1 MVPSIVS
8 TMMPLNDNGKLILII
23 ATIALIVARPLV
35 SGEDPALSSNIT
47 DPSGNTITL
56 MWFLLA
62 SAWSLWSL
70 LAKVP
75 VVPIGIIDA
84 GLVGVA
90 GVYFVSTEFAAANV
104 YAARIISWEMLGMA
118 CCFFAIRQATVH
130 TQEQKIIFNAL
141 LATAFAVVIFGLYQ
155 YCWEMPALRE
165 QYGNN
170 IEKLRKD
177 FVEHSSGAIDPDNNF
192 LDQLRIRVMQTHIY
206 ITFSHPNTLASFL
219 ALMFP
224 SALALAVAA
233 WFNSK
238 RKILFPMALGIAGAF
253 IFAIWANFSRGA
265 MASISL
271 VLISAVALYLWHTF
285 PAKRVWLLASVAIV
299 SISAVMLWKT
309 NSLAGIFKK
318 ESSGGL
324 SARIDYW
331 KGTWKMIDQY
341 PLLGVGPG
349 NFGNSYARF
358 MNENAL
364 EKIKDPH
371 NFALELWSSAGIIAL
386 LLFAMVIV
394 ILFQR
399 LVMHHENESA
409 EQGYS
414 DPIPPWV
421 CYLGG
426 MLGLLIAFVLRVEYK
441 PPSDLIQES
450 IGALLRTAG
459 WFIAIGVL
467 ENLYINKFWMRRILL
482 AGLIAMLLNLCVS
495 GSIIF
500 ASVMVPFWAVAALA
514 WSTTFSGS
522 TIRGIKPAWV
532 FPVVAGVTGIFMVGV
547 FLPLA
552 NAFTLGTQAIQ
563 NGQLI
568 ATSPPDRKN
577 DSKLVKLRTLVLSP
591 LQQASVL
598 EPQNPRWNL
607 LLGNWY
613 PAAFFEAT
621 RIGDSQ
627 ALVFGN
633 AALQELD
640 RAAKSNRESIEPAL
654 VKAQI
659 RSLYAESNK
668 TQAVNQ
674 YLDAAQALRLAL
686 PFDPFEVKLHFQL
699 ANLLW
704 KAYLADAKR
713 PNRTELRTEA
723 ILHAKEA
730 FRLDTIFAN
739 SPRNLTDRQRA
750 IINTIILGKDP
761 PGP

>member
-1 MVPSIVS
+1 MTPR
-8 TMMPLNDNGKLILII
+8 NDNGKVILLV

-35 SGEDPALSSNIT
+35 SGEDPALASNIT
-47 DPSGNTITL
+47 DPSGTTITL

-62 SAWSLWSL
+62 GAWSLWSL

-75 VVPIGIIDA
+75 VVPLGIIDLGLA
-84 GLVGVA
+84 GIA
-90 GVYFVSTEFAAANV
+90 GVYFISTEFAAANV
-104 YAARIISWEMLGMA
+104 YAARLISWEMLGMA

-155 YCWEMPALRE
+155 YCWEMPNLRE

-177 FVEHSSGAIDPDNNF
+177 FIEQSSATIDPDNNF
-192 LDQLRIRVMQTHIY
+192 LDQLRNRVMQTHIY
-206 ITFSHPNTLASFL
+206 STFSHPNTLASFL
-219 ALMFP
+219 ALMLP
-224 SALALAVAA
+224 SALGLSVAA
-233 WFNSK
+233 WYNSK
-238 RKILFPMALGIAGAF
+238 RKILFPMALGIVGAF

-271 VLISAVALYLWHTF
+271 VLISALALFLWQTF
-285 PAKRVWLLASVAIV
+285 PAKRSWLLASIAIV
-299 SISAVMLWKT
+299 SISAVIIWKT

-331 KGTWKMIDQY
+331 KGTWKMIEQF

-349 NFGNSYARF
+349 NFGNSYPRF

-371 NFALELWSSAGIIAL
+371 NFALELWSSAGITAL
-386 LLFAMVIV
+386 LLFAMVIA

-399 LVMHHENESA
+399 LLMHHDNESTA
-409 EQGYS
+409 QEHGA
-414 DPIPPWV
+414 PIAPWV

-441 PPSDLIQES
+441 PPSDLINES
-450 IGALLRTAG
+450 IGALLRTAS
-459 WFIAIGVL
+459 WFIAVGVL
-467 ENLYINKFWMRRILL
+467 ENLHINKLWMRKILL
-482 AGLIAMLLNLCVS
+482 AGMIAMLLNLCVS

-500 ASVMVPFWAVAALA
+500 ASVMVPFWSVAALA
-514 WSTTFSGS
+514 WSTTFSDS
-522 TIRGIKPAWV
+522 TIKGLKPVWI
-532 FPVVAGVTGIFMVGV
+532 FPVIAGVTGFFMVGV

-552 NAFTLGTQAIQ
+552 NAYTLGTQAIQ
-563 NGQLI
+563 NGQII
-568 ATSPPDRKN
+568 ATTPPDRKN
-577 DSKLVKLRTLVLSP
+577 DSKLEKLRTKVLSP
-591 LQQASVL
+591 LQQAAAL

-607 LLGNWY
+607 LLGTWY
-613 PAAFFEAT
+613 PVAFFEAT
-621 RIGDSQ
+621 RNGDSQ
-627 ALVFGN
+627 ALVYGN

-640 RAAKSNRESIEPAL
+640 RAAKSNRESIEPAMI
-654 VKAQI
+654 KAQI
-659 RSLYAESNK
+659 RTLYAESNK
-668 TQAVNQ
+668 SQAVNQ
-674 YLDAAQALRLAL
+674 YLDAAQALRQAIPL
-686 PFDPFEVKLHFQL
+686 DPFEIRLRFQL
-699 ANLLW
+699 ANILW

-713 PNRTELRTEA
+713 PNRAEIREEA
-723 ILHAKEA
+723 ILQAKEA

-739 SPRNLTDRQRA
+739 SPRNLTDRQKT
-750 IINTIILGKDP
+750 IINTIIIGKDP
-761 PGP
+761 PGS

>member
-1 MVPSIVS
+1 M
-8 TMMPLNDNGKLILII
+8 
-23 ATIALIVARPLV
+23 IVARPLV
-35 SGEDPALSSNIT
+35 SGEDPALASNIT
-47 DPSGNTITL
+47 DPSGTTITL

-75 VVPIGIIDA
+75 VVPFSIIDV

-141 LATAFAVVIFGLYQ
+141 LATAFAVVIYGVYQ
-155 YCWEMPALRE
+155 YCWEMPYLRE

-177 FVEHSSGAIDPDNNF
+177 FIEQSSASIDPDNNF
-192 LDQLRIRVMQTHIY
+192 LDQLRMRVMQTHIFS
-206 ITFSHPNTLASFL
+206 TFSHPNTLASFL

-224 SALALAVAA
+224 SALAISVAA
-233 WFNSK
+233 WFSSK

-271 VLISAVALYLWHTF
+271 VLIFAFSFYLWQTF
-285 PAKRVWLLASVAIV
+285 PSKRRWLLATLAFV
-299 SISAVMLWKT
+299 SISVVIIWKT

-331 KGTWKMIDQY
+331 KGTWKMIEQF

-349 NFGNSYARF
+349 NFGNSYTRF
-358 MNENAL
+358 MNETAL

-371 NFALELWSSAGIIAL
+371 NFALELWSSAGITAL
-386 LLFAMVIV
+386 LLFVMVIA

-399 LVMHHENESA
+399 LFMHHENESTA
-409 EQGYS
+409 QEHGT
-414 DPIPPWV
+414 PIAPWV

-441 PPSDLIQES
+441 PPSDLINES

-459 WFIAIGVL
+459 WFIAVGVL
-467 ENLYINKFWMRRILL
+467 ENLHINKFWMRKILL

-500 ASVMVPFWAVAALA
+500 ASVMVPFWSVAALA
-514 WSTTFSGS
+514 WSTTFSDS
-522 TIRGIKPAWV
+522 TLRGLRPAWI
-532 FPVVAGVTGIFMVGV
+532 FPVIAGVTGFFMVGV

-552 NAFTLGTQAIQ
+552 NAYTLGTQAIQ

-568 ATSPPDRKN
+568 ATAPPSRKN
-577 DSKLVKLRTLVLSP
+577 ESTLEKLRIKVLSP
-591 LQQASVL
+591 LQQASAL

-607 LLGNWY
+607 LLGTWY
-613 PAAFFEAT
+613 PVAFFEAT
-621 RIGDSQ
+621 RNGNSQ
-627 ALVFGN
+627 ALAFGN

-640 RAAKSNRESIEPAL
+640 RAAISNRESTEPAMI
-654 VKAQI
+654 KAQI

-668 TQAVNQ
+668 SQAVNQ
-674 YLDAAQALRLAL
+674 YLDAAQALRQAIPL
-686 PFDPFEVKLHFQL
+686 DPFEIKLRFQL
-699 ANLLW
+699 ASTLW

-713 PNRTELRTEA
+713 PNRAEIREEA
-723 ILHAKEA
+723 IVQAKES
-730 FRLDTIFAN
+730 FRLDTIFSN

-761 PGP
+761 PGT

>member
-1 MVPSIVS
+1 MVPSIVP
-8 TMMPLNDNGKLILII
+8 TMMPHNDNGKLILII

-75 VVPIGIIDA
+75 IVPIGIIDV

-104 YAARIISWEMLGMA
+104 YAARIISWEMLGIA
-118 CCFFAIRQATVH
+118 FCFFAIRQATVNTH
-130 TQEQKIIFNAL
+130 EQKIIFNAL

-155 YCWEMPALRE
+155 YCWEMPKLRE
-165 QYGNN
+165 QYGDN

-177 FVEHSSGAIDPDNNF
+177 FMEQSSGNFDPDNNF

-206 ITFSHPNTLASFL
+206 STFSHPNTLASFL
-219 ALMFP
+219 ALMLP

-271 VLISAVALYLWHTF
+271 VLVSATALYLWNTF
-285 PAKRVWLLASVAIV
+285 PAKRVWLLASIAIV
-299 SISAVMLWKT
+299 SISAVTIWKT

-331 KGTWKMIDQY
+331 KGTWKMIEQY

-409 EQGYS
+409 EQEYS
-414 DPIPPWV
+414 NPIPPWV

-441 PPSDLIQES
+441 APSDLIQES
-450 IGALLRTAG
+450 IGALLRTAA

-467 ENLYINKFWMRRILL
+467 ENLYINKFWMKRILL
-482 AGLIAMLLNLCVS
+482 AGLVAMLLNLCVS

-514 WSTTFSGS
+514 WSTTFSDS
-522 TIRGIKPAWV
+522 TIRGLRPAWV
-532 FPVVAGVTGIFMVGV
+532 FPVVAGVTGFFMVAV

-563 NGQLI
+563 NGQII

-577 DSKLVKLRTLVLSP
+577 DSKLIKLRTMVLSP
-591 LQQASVL
+591 LQQASAL

-607 LLGNWY
+607 LLGTWY
-613 PAAFFEAT
+613 PVVFFEAT
-621 RIGDSQ
+621 RNGDSQ
-627 ALVFGN
+627 AKVFGN
-633 AALQELD
+633 AALNELD
-640 RAAKSNRESIEPAL
+640 RAAKLNRESIEPAL

-659 RSLYAESNK
+659 RTLYAERNK
-668 TQAVNQ
+668 NEAVNQ
-674 YLDAAQALRLAL
+674 YLDAAQALRQAI
-686 PFDPFEVKLHFQL
+686 PFDPFEIKLRFQV

-704 KAYLADAKR
+704 KAYLADAKK
-713 PNRTELRTEA
+713 PNRVELREEA
-723 ILHAKEA
+723 ILQSKEA
-730 FRLDTIFAN
+730 FRLDAIFSN
-739 SPRNLTDRQRA
+739 SPRNLTDRQRTTLNA
-750 IINTIILGKDP
+750 IILGKDAP
-761 PGP
+761 NP

>member
-1 MVPSIVS
+1 MVPSIVP
-8 TMMPLNDNGKLILII
+8 TMMPRTDNGKLILII

-62 SAWSLWSL
+62 SAWSLWAL

-75 VVPIGIIDA
+75 IVPFGIIDV

-90 GVYFVSTEFAAANV
+90 GVYFVSTEFASANV
-104 YAARIISWEMLGMA
+104 YAARLLSWEMLGMA
-118 CCFFAIRQATVH
+118 SSFFAIRQATVH
-130 TQEQKIIFNAL
+130 TQEQKVIFNAL
-141 LATAFAVVIFGLYQ
+141 LATAFAVIIFGLYQ

-177 FVEHSSGAIDPDNNF
+177 FVEQSSGNIDPDNNF

-206 ITFSHPNTLASFL
+206 STFSHPNTLASFL
-219 ALMFP
+219 ALMLP
-224 SALALAVAA
+224 SALALVVAA

-271 VLISAVALYLWHTF
+271 VLISAVALYLWHIF
-285 PAKRVWLLASVAIV
+285 PAKRVWLLASVAII

-331 KGTWKMIDQY
+331 KGTWKMIEQF

-349 NFGNSYARF
+349 NFGNSYPRF

-399 LVMHHENESA
+399 LVMHHENEPT
-409 EQGYS
+409 EQGYN
-414 DPIPPWV
+414 DPIAPWV

-467 ENLYINKFWMRRILL
+467 ENLHINKFWMRRILL

-495 GSIIF
+495 GSVVF
-500 ASVMVPFWAVAALA
+500 AAVMVPFWAVAALA

-532 FPVVAGVTGIFMVGV
+532 FPVIAGVTGLFMVGV

-552 NAFTLGTQAIQ
+552 NAFTLGNQAIK

-568 ATSPPDRKN
+568 ASSPPDRKN
-577 DSKLVKLRTLVLSP
+577 DSKLLKLRTLVLSP

-598 EPQNPRWNL
+598 EPQNPRWNIL
-607 LLGNWY
+607 LANWY

-621 RIGDSQ
+621 RTGDSQ
-627 ALVFGN
+627 TLAFGN

-659 RSLYAESNK
+659 RTLYAESNK
-668 TQAVNQ
+668 AQAGNQ
-674 YLDAAQALRLAL
+674 YLDAAQTLRQAI

-699 ANLLW
+699 ANILW

>member
-1 MVPSIVS
+1 MTPR
-8 TMMPLNDNGKLILII
+8 NDNGKVILLV

-35 SGEDPALSSNIT
+35 SGEDPALASNIT
-47 DPSGNTITL
+47 DPSGTTITL

-62 SAWSLWSL
+62 GAWSLWSL

-75 VVPIGIIDA
+75 VVPLGIIDLGLA
-84 GLVGVA
+84 GIA
-90 GVYFVSTEFAAANV
+90 GVYFISTEFAAANV
-104 YAARIISWEMLGMA
+104 YAARLISWEMLGMA

-155 YCWEMPALRE
+155 YCWEMPNLRE

-177 FVEHSSGAIDPDNNF
+177 FIEQSSATIDPDNNF
-192 LDQLRIRVMQTHIY
+192 LDQLRNRVMQTHIY
-206 ITFSHPNTLASFL
+206 STFSHPNTLASFL
-219 ALMFP
+219 ALMLP
-224 SALALAVAA
+224 SALGLSVAA
-233 WFNSK
+233 WYNNK
-238 RKILFPMALGIAGAF
+238 RKILFPMALGIVGAF

-271 VLISAVALYLWHTF
+271 VLISALALFLWQTF
-285 PAKRVWLLASVAIV
+285 PAKRSWLLASIAIV
-299 SISAVMLWKT
+299 TISAVIIWKT

-331 KGTWKMIDQY
+331 KGTWKMIEQF

-349 NFGNSYARF
+349 NFGNSYPRF

-371 NFALELWSSAGIIAL
+371 NFALELWSSAGITAL
-386 LLFAMVIV
+386 LLFAMVIA

-399 LVMHHENESA
+399 LLMHHDNESTA
-409 EQGYS
+409 QEHGA
-414 DPIPPWV
+414 PIAPWV

-441 PPSDLIQES
+441 PPSDLINES
-450 IGALLRTAG
+450 IGALLRTAS
-459 WFIAIGVL
+459 WFIAVGVL
-467 ENLYINKFWMRRILL
+467 ENLHINKLWMRKILL
-482 AGLIAMLLNLCVS
+482 AGMIAMLLNLCVS

-500 ASVMVPFWAVAALA
+500 ASVMVPFWSVAALA
-514 WSTTFSGS
+514 WSTTFSDS
-522 TIRGIKPAWV
+522 TIKGLKPVWI
-532 FPVVAGVTGIFMVGV
+532 FPVIAGVTGFFMVGV

-552 NAFTLGTQAIQ
+552 NAYTLGTQAIQ
-563 NGQLI
+563 NGQII
-568 ATSPPDRKN
+568 ATTPPDRKN
-577 DSKLVKLRTLVLSP
+577 DSKLEKLRTKVLSP
-591 LQQASVL
+591 LQQAAAL

-607 LLGNWY
+607 LLGTWY
-613 PAAFFEAT
+613 PVAFFEAT
-621 RIGDSQ
+621 RNGDSQ
-627 ALVFGN
+627 ALVYGN

-640 RAAKSNRESIEPAL
+640 RAAKSNRESIEPAMI
-654 VKAQI
+654 KAQI
-659 RSLYAESNK
+659 RTLYAESNK
-668 TQAVNQ
+668 SQAVNQ
-674 YLDAAQALRLAL
+674 YLDAAQALRQAIPL
-686 PFDPFEVKLHFQL
+686 DPFEIRLRFQL
-699 ANLLW
+699 ANILW

-713 PNRTELRTEA
+713 PNRAEIREEA
-723 ILHAKEA
+723 ILQAKEA

-739 SPRNLTDRQRA
+739 SPRNLTDRQKT
-750 IINTIILGKDP
+750 IINTIIIGKDP
-761 PGP
+761 PGS

>member
-1 MVPSIVS
+1 M
-8 TMMPLNDNGKLILII
+8 LI
-23 ATIALIVARPLV
+23 ATVALIVARPLV

-62 SAWSLWSL
+62 SSWSLWSL
-70 LAKVP
+70 LAKAP
-75 VVPIGIIDA
+75 VVPFGLVDM
-84 GLVGVA
+84 GLVGIA

-104 YAARIISWEMLGMA
+104 YPARIISWEMLGMA

-130 TQEQKIIFNAL
+130 TREQKLIFNAL

-155 YCWEMPALRE
+155 YCWEMPKLRE
-165 QYGNN
+165 QYGSN

-177 FVEHSSGAIDPDNNF
+177 FMEQSSGNIDPDNNF

-206 ITFSHPNTLASFL
+206 STFSHPNTLASFL
-219 ALMFP
+219 ALMLP
-224 SALALAVAA
+224 SALALSIAA
-233 WFNSK
+233 WFNSR
-238 RKILFPMALGIAGAF
+238 RKILFPMALGIAVAF
-253 IFAIWANFSRGA
+253 IFALWANFSRGA

-271 VLISAVALYLWHTF
+271 VLVFALALYLWQTF
-285 PAKRVWLLASVAIV
+285 PAKRFWILTALSVV
-299 SISAVMLWKT
+299 SFSAVMIWKT

-324 SARIDYW
+324 TARIDYW
-331 KGTWKMIDQY
+331 KGTWKMIEQF

-371 NFALELWSSAGIIAL
+371 NFALELWSSSGIIAL
-386 LLFAMVIV
+386 LLFATVIA

-399 LVMHHENESA
+399 ILMHTENESVA
-409 EQGYS
+409 QEHG
-414 DPIPPWV
+414 DTIPPWV

-426 MLGLLIAFVLRVEYK
+426 MLGLLIAFVLRIEYK

-450 IGALLRTAG
+450 IGALIRTAG

-467 ENLYINKFWMRRILL
+467 ENLHISKFWMRRILL

-495 GSIIF
+495 GSVIF
-500 ASVMVPFWAVAALA
+500 ASVMMPFWAIAALA
-514 WSTTFSGS
+514 WSTTFSVS
-522 TIRGIKPAWV
+522 TLRGLRPAWV
-532 FPVVAGVTGIFMVGV
+532 FPIIAGVSCFFMVGV

-568 ATSPPDRKN
+568 ATTPPDRKN
-577 DSKLVKLRTLVLSP
+577 ESKLEKLRSKVLSP
-591 LQQASVL
+591 LQQAAAL

-607 LLGNWY
+607 LLGTWY
-613 PAAFFEAT
+613 PVAFFEAT
-621 RIGDSQ
+621 RSGDNQ
-627 ALVFGN
+627 ALAFGN

-654 VKAQI
+654 IKAQI
-659 RSLYAESNK
+659 RTLYAESNK

-674 YLDAAQALRLAL
+674 YLDAAQALRQAI
-686 PFDPFEVKLHFQL
+686 PFDPFEIKLRFQL
-699 ANLLW
+699 ANILW

-713 PNRTELRTEA
+713 PNRFEIRDEA
-723 ILHAKEA
+723 ILQAKEA
-730 FRLDTIFAN
+730 YRLDALFSN
-739 SPRNLTDRQRA
+739 SPRNLTDRQRS
-750 IINTIILGKDP
+750 ILNTIILGKEP

>member
-1 MVPSIVS
+1 M
-8 TMMPLNDNGKLILII
+8 LI
-23 ATIALIVARPLV
+23 ATIAMIVARPLV
-35 SGEDPALSSNIT
+35 SGEDPALASNIT
-47 DPSGNTITL
+47 DPSGTTITL

-75 VVPIGIIDA
+75 VVPFSIIDV

-141 LATAFAVVIFGLYQ
+141 LATAFAVVIYGVYQ
-155 YCWEMPALRE
+155 YCWEMPYLRE

-177 FVEHSSGAIDPDNNF
+177 FIEQSSASIDPDNNF
-192 LDQLRIRVMQTHIY
+192 LDQLRMRVMQTHIFS
-206 ITFSHPNTLASFL
+206 TFSHPNTLASFL

-224 SALALAVAA
+224 SALAISVAA
-233 WFNSK
+233 WFSSK

-271 VLISAVALYLWHTF
+271 VLIFAFSFYLWQTF
-285 PAKRVWLLASVAIV
+285 PSKRRWLLATLAFV
-299 SISAVMLWKT
+299 SISVVIIWKT

-331 KGTWKMIDQY
+331 KGTWKMIEQF

-349 NFGNSYARF
+349 NFGNSYTRF
-358 MNENAL
+358 MNETAL

-371 NFALELWSSAGIIAL
+371 NFALELWSSAGITAL
-386 LLFAMVIV
+386 LLFVMVIA

-399 LVMHHENESA
+399 LFMHHENESTA
-409 EQGYS
+409 QEHGT
-414 DPIPPWV
+414 PIAPWV

-441 PPSDLIQES
+441 PPSDLINES

-459 WFIAIGVL
+459 WFIAVGVL
-467 ENLYINKFWMRRILL
+467 ENLHINKFWMRKILL

-500 ASVMVPFWAVAALA
+500 ASVMVPFWSVAALA
-514 WSTTFSGS
+514 WSTTFSDS
-522 TIRGIKPAWV
+522 TLRGLRPAWI
-532 FPVVAGVTGIFMVGV
+532 FPVIAGVTGFFMVGV

-552 NAFTLGTQAIQ
+552 NAYTLGTQAIQ

-568 ATSPPDRKN
+568 ATAPPSRKN
-577 DSKLVKLRTLVLSP
+577 ESTLEKLRIKVLSP
-591 LQQASVL
+591 LQQASAL

-607 LLGNWY
+607 LLGTWY
-613 PAAFFEAT
+613 PVAFFEAT
-621 RIGDSQ
+621 RNGNSQ
-627 ALVFGN
+627 ALAFGN

-640 RAAKSNRESIEPAL
+640 RAAISNRESTEPAMI
-654 VKAQI
+654 KAQI

-668 TQAVNQ
+668 SQAVNQ
-674 YLDAAQALRLAL
+674 YLDAAQALRQAIPL
-686 PFDPFEVKLHFQL
+686 DPFEIKLRFQL
-699 ANLLW
+699 ASTLW

-713 PNRTELRTEA
+713 PNRAEIREEA
-723 ILHAKEA
+723 IVQAKES
-730 FRLDTIFAN
+730 FRLDTIFSN

-761 PGP
+761 PGT

>member
-1 MVPSIVS
+1 
-8 TMMPLNDNGKLILII
+8 
-23 ATIALIVARPLV
+23 
-35 SGEDPALSSNIT
+35 
-47 DPSGNTITL
+47 
-56 MWFLLA
+56 
-62 SAWSLWSL
+62 
-70 LAKVP
+70 
-75 VVPIGIIDA
+75 
-84 GLVGVA
+84 
-90 GVYFVSTEFAAANV
+90 
-104 YAARIISWEMLGMA
+104 
-118 CCFFAIRQATVH
+118 
-130 TQEQKIIFNAL
+130 
-141 LATAFAVVIFGLYQ
+141 
-155 YCWEMPALRE
+155 
-165 QYGNN
+165 
-170 IEKLRKD
+170 
-177 FVEHSSGAIDPDNNF
+177 
-192 LDQLRIRVMQTHIY
+192 
-206 ITFSHPNTLASFL
+206 
-219 ALMFP
+219 
-224 SALALAVAA
+224 
-233 WFNSK
+233 
-238 RKILFPMALGIAGAF
+238 MALGIAGAF

-285 PAKRVWLLASVAIV
+285 PAKRVWLLASLVIV
-299 SISAVMLWKT
+299 SVSAVMLWKT

-331 KGTWKMIDQY
+331 KGTWKMIDQF

-386 LLFAMVIV
+386 LLFITVIA

-467 ENLYINKFWMRRILL
+467 ENLHINKFWMRRILL

>member
-1 MVPSIVS
+1 MTPR
-8 TMMPLNDNGKLILII
+8 NDNGKVILLI

-35 SGEDPALSSNIT
+35 SGEDPALASNIT
-47 DPSGNTITL
+47 DPSGTTITL

-75 VVPIGIIDA
+75 VVPLGIIDV
-84 GLVGVA
+84 GLAGVA

-104 YAARIISWEMLGMA
+104 YAARLISWEMLGMA
-118 CCFFAIRQATVH
+118 CCFFAIRQATVN

-155 YCWEMPALRE
+155 YCWEMPKLRE

-177 FVEHSSGAIDPDNNF
+177 FIEQSSATIDPDNNF
-192 LDQLRIRVMQTHIY
+192 LDQLRMRVMQTHIY
-206 ITFSHPNTLASFL
+206 STFSHPNTLASFL
-219 ALMFP
+219 ALMLP
-224 SALALAVAA
+224 SALALSVTA

-238 RKILFPMALGIAGAF
+238 RKILFPMALGIVGAF

-271 VLISAVALYLWHTF
+271 VVIASLVLYLWQTF
-285 PAKRVWLLASVAIV
+285 PAKRLLLLASIAIV
-299 SISAVMLWKT
+299 SISAVIIWKT

-331 KGTWKMIDQY
+331 KGTWKMIEQF

-349 NFGNSYARF
+349 NFGNSYPRF

-371 NFALELWSSAGIIAL
+371 NFALELWSSAGITAL
-386 LLFAMVIV
+386 LLFAMVIA
-394 ILFQR
+394 ILFHR
-399 LVMHHENESA
+399 LLMHNDKESTA
-409 EQGYS
+409 QEHGS
-414 DPIPPWV
+414 PIAPWV

-441 PPSDLIQES
+441 PPSDLINES
-450 IGALLRTAG
+450 IGALLRTAA

-467 ENLYINKFWMRRILL
+467 ENLHINKSWMRKILL
-482 AGLIAMLLNLCVS
+482 AGMIAMLLNLCVS

-500 ASVMVPFWAVAALA
+500 ASVMVPFWSVAALA
-514 WSTTFSGS
+514 WSTTFSDS
-522 TIRGIKPAWV
+522 TLRGLRPAWI
-532 FPVVAGVTGIFMVGV
+532 FPVIAGVTGFFMVGV

-552 NAFTLGTQAIQ
+552 NAYTLGTQAIQ
-563 NGQLI
+563 NGQII
-568 ATSPPDRKN
+568 ATTPPDRKN
-577 DSKLVKLRTLVLSP
+577 DSKLEKLRTKVLSP
-591 LQQASVL
+591 LQQAAAL

-607 LLGNWY
+607 LLGTWY
-613 PAAFFEAT
+613 PVAFFEAT
-621 RIGDSQ
+621 RSGDSQ
-627 ALVFGN
+627 ALFYGN
-633 AALQELD
+633 AALNELD
-640 RAAKSNRESIEPAL
+640 RAAKSNRESIEPAM

-659 RSLYAESNK
+659 RTLYAESNK
-668 TQAVNQ
+668 SQAVNQ
-674 YLDAAQALRLAL
+674 YLDAAQALRQAIPL
-686 PFDPFEVKLHFQL
+686 DPFEIRLRFQL
-699 ANLLW
+699 ANILW

-713 PNRTELRTEA
+713 PNRAEIRAEA
-723 ILHAKEA
+723 ILQAKEA
-730 FRLDTIFAN
+730 FRLDTIFSN
-739 SPRNLTDRQRA
+739 SPRNLTDRQKA
-750 IINTIILGKDP
+750 IINTIIIGKDP
-761 PGP
+761 PGS

>member
-1 MVPSIVS
+1 MVPSIVP
-8 TMMPLNDNGKLILII
+8 TMMPHNDNGKLILII

-75 VVPIGIIDA
+75 VVPIGIIDV

-155 YCWEMPALRE
+155 YFWEMPALRE

-177 FVEHSSGAIDPDNNF
+177 FVEQSSGAIDPDNNF

-206 ITFSHPNTLASFL
+206 STFSHPNTLASFL

-285 PAKRVWLLASVAIV
+285 PAKRLWLLASIAIV
-299 SISAVMLWKT
+299 SISAVMIWKT

-459 WFIAIGVL
+459 WFIAIGV
-467 ENLYINKFWMRRILL
+467 
-482 AGLIAMLLNLCVS
+482 S
-495 GSIIF
+495 
-500 ASVMVPFWAVAALA
+500 
-514 WSTTFSGS
+514 
-522 TIRGIKPAWV
+522 
-532 FPVVAGVTGIFMVGV
+532 
-547 FLPLA
+547 
-552 NAFTLGTQAIQ
+552 
-563 NGQLI
+563 
-568 ATSPPDRKN
+568 
-577 DSKLVKLRTLVLSP
+577 
-591 LQQASVL
+591 
-598 EPQNPRWNL
+598 
-607 LLGNWY
+607 
-613 PAAFFEAT
+613 
-621 RIGDSQ
+621 
-627 ALVFGN
+627 
-633 AALQELD
+633 
-640 RAAKSNRESIEPAL
+640 
-654 VKAQI
+654 
-659 RSLYAESNK
+659 
-668 TQAVNQ
+668 
-674 YLDAAQALRLAL
+674 
-686 PFDPFEVKLHFQL
+686 
-699 ANLLW
+699 
-704 KAYLADAKR
+704 
-713 PNRTELRTEA
+713 
-723 ILHAKEA
+723 
-730 FRLDTIFAN
+730 
-739 SPRNLTDRQRA
+739 
-750 IINTIILGKDP
+750 
-761 PGP
+761 

>member
-1 MVPSIVS
+1 MTPR
-8 TMMPLNDNGKLILII
+8 NDNGKVILLV

-35 SGEDPALSSNIT
+35 SGEDPALASNIT
-47 DPSGNTITL
+47 DPSGTTITL

-62 SAWSLWSL
+62 GAWSLWSL

-75 VVPIGIIDA
+75 VVPLGIIDLGLA
-84 GLVGVA
+84 GIA
-90 GVYFVSTEFAAANV
+90 GVYFISTEFAAANV
-104 YAARIISWEMLGMA
+104 YAARLISWEMLGMA

-155 YCWEMPALRE
+155 YCWEMPNLRE

-177 FVEHSSGAIDPDNNF
+177 FIEQSSATIDPDNNF
-192 LDQLRIRVMQTHIY
+192 LDQLRNRVMQTHIY
-206 ITFSHPNTLASFL
+206 STFSHPNTLASFL
-219 ALMFP
+219 ALMLP
-224 SALALAVAA
+224 SALGLSVAA
-233 WFNSK
+233 WYNSK
-238 RKILFPMALGIAGAF
+238 RKILFPMALGIVGAF

-271 VLISAVALYLWHTF
+271 VLISALALFLWQTF
-285 PAKRVWLLASVAIV
+285 PAKRSWLLASIAIV
-299 SISAVMLWKT
+299 TISAVIIWKT

-331 KGTWKMIDQY
+331 KGTWKMIEQF

-349 NFGNSYARF
+349 NFGNSYPRF

-371 NFALELWSSAGIIAL
+371 NFALELWSSAGITAL
-386 LLFAMVIV
+386 LLFAMVIA

-399 LVMHHENESA
+399 LLMHHDNESTA
-409 EQGYS
+409 QEHGA
-414 DPIPPWV
+414 PIAPWV

-441 PPSDLIQES
+441 PPSDLINES
-450 IGALLRTAG
+450 IGALLRTAS
-459 WFIAIGVL
+459 WFIAVGVL
-467 ENLYINKFWMRRILL
+467 ENLHINKLWMRKILL
-482 AGLIAMLLNLCVS
+482 AGMIAMLLNLCVS

-500 ASVMVPFWAVAALA
+500 ASVMVPFWSVAALA
-514 WSTTFSGS
+514 WSTTFSDS
-522 TIRGIKPAWV
+522 TIKGLKPVWI
-532 FPVVAGVTGIFMVGV
+532 FPVIAGVTGFFMVGV

-552 NAFTLGTQAIQ
+552 NAYTLGTQAIQ
-563 NGQLI
+563 NGQII
-568 ATSPPDRKN
+568 ATTPPDRKN
-577 DSKLVKLRTLVLSP
+577 DSKLEKLRTKVLSP
-591 LQQASVL
+591 LQQAAAL

-607 LLGNWY
+607 LLGTWY
-613 PAAFFEAT
+613 PVAFFEAT
-621 RIGDSQ
+621 RNGDSQ
-627 ALVFGN
+627 ALVYGN

-640 RAAKSNRESIEPAL
+640 RAAKSNRESIEPAMI
-654 VKAQI
+654 KAQI
-659 RSLYAESNK
+659 RTLYAESNK
-668 TQAVNQ
+668 SQAVNQ
-674 YLDAAQALRLAL
+674 YLDAAQALRQAIPL
-686 PFDPFEVKLHFQL
+686 DPFEIRLRFQL
-699 ANLLW
+699 ANILW

-713 PNRTELRTEA
+713 PNRAEIREEA
-723 ILHAKEA
+723 ILQAKEA

-739 SPRNLTDRQRA
+739 SPRNLTDRQKT
-750 IINTIILGKDP
+750 IINTIIIGKDP
-761 PGP
+761 PGS

>member
-1 MVPSIVS
+1 MTPR
-8 TMMPLNDNGKLILII
+8 NDNGKVILLV

-35 SGEDPALSSNIT
+35 SGEDPALASNIT
-47 DPSGNTITL
+47 DPSGTTITL

-62 SAWSLWSL
+62 GAWSLWSL

-75 VVPIGIIDA
+75 VVPLGIIDLGLA
-84 GLVGVA
+84 GIA
-90 GVYFVSTEFAAANV
+90 GVYFISTEFAAANV
-104 YAARIISWEMLGMA
+104 YAARLISWEMLGMA

-155 YCWEMPALRE
+155 YCWEMPNLRE

-177 FVEHSSGAIDPDNNF
+177 FIEQSSATIDPDNNF
-192 LDQLRIRVMQTHIY
+192 LDQLRNRVMQTHIY
-206 ITFSHPNTLASFL
+206 STFSHPNTLASFL
-219 ALMFP
+219 ALMLP
-224 SALALAVAA
+224 SALGLSVAA
-233 WFNSK
+233 WYNSK
-238 RKILFPMALGIAGAF
+238 RKILFPMALGIVGAF

-271 VLISAVALYLWHTF
+271 VLISALALFLWQTF
-285 PAKRVWLLASVAIV
+285 PAKRSLLLASIAIV
-299 SISAVMLWKT
+299 SISAVIIWKT

-331 KGTWKMIDQY
+331 KGTWKMIEQF

-349 NFGNSYARF
+349 NFGNSYPRF

-371 NFALELWSSAGIIAL
+371 NFALELWSSAGITAL
-386 LLFAMVIV
+386 LLFAMVIA

-399 LVMHHENESA
+399 LLMHHDNESTA
-409 EQGYS
+409 QEHGA
-414 DPIPPWV
+414 PIAPWV

-441 PPSDLIQES
+441 PPSDLINES
-450 IGALLRTAG
+450 IGALLRTAS
-459 WFIAIGVL
+459 WFIAVGVL
-467 ENLYINKFWMRRILL
+467 ENLHINKLWMRKILL
-482 AGLIAMLLNLCVS
+482 AGMIAMLLNLCVS

-500 ASVMVPFWAVAALA
+500 ASVMVPFWSVAALA
-514 WSTTFSGS
+514 WSTTFSDS
-522 TIRGIKPAWV
+522 TIKGLKPAWI
-532 FPVVAGVTGIFMVGV
+532 FPVIAGVTGFFMVGV

-552 NAFTLGTQAIQ
+552 NAYTLGTQAIQ
-563 NGQLI
+563 NGQII
-568 ATSPPDRKN
+568 ATTPPDRKN
-577 DSKLVKLRTLVLSP
+577 DSKLEKLRTKVLSP
-591 LQQASVL
+591 LQQAAAL

-607 LLGNWY
+607 LLGTWY
-613 PAAFFEAT
+613 PVAFFEAT
-621 RIGDSQ
+621 RNGDSQ
-627 ALVFGN
+627 ALVYGN

-640 RAAKSNRESIEPAL
+640 RAAKSNRESIEP
-654 VKAQI
+654 VMIKAQI
-659 RSLYAESNK
+659 RTLYAESNK
-668 TQAVNQ
+668 SQAVNQ
-674 YLDAAQALRLAL
+674 YLDAAQALRQAIPL
-686 PFDPFEVKLHFQL
+686 DPFEIRLRFQL
-699 ANLLW
+699 ANILW

-713 PNRTELRTEA
+713 PNRAEIREEA
-723 ILHAKEA
+723 ILQAKEA

-739 SPRNLTDRQRA
+739 SPRNLTDRQKT
-750 IINTIILGKDP
+750 IINTIIIGKDP
-761 PGP
+761 PGS

>member
-1 MVPSIVS
+1 
-8 TMMPLNDNGKLILII
+8 LLI
-23 ATIALIVARPLV
+23 ATIAMIVARPLV
-35 SGEDPALSSNIT
+35 SGEDPALASNIT
-47 DPSGNTITL
+47 DPSGTTITL

-75 VVPIGIIDA
+75 VVPFSIIDV

-141 LATAFAVVIFGLYQ
+141 LATAFAVVIYGVYQ
-155 YCWEMPALRE
+155 YCWEMPYLRE

-177 FVEHSSGAIDPDNNF
+177 FIEQSSASIDPDNNF
-192 LDQLRIRVMQTHIY
+192 LDQLRMRVMQTHIFS
-206 ITFSHPNTLASFL
+206 TFSHPNTLASFL

-224 SALALAVAA
+224 SALAISVAA
-233 WFNSK
+233 WFSSK

-271 VLISAVALYLWHTF
+271 VLIFAFSFYLWQTF
-285 PAKRVWLLASVAIV
+285 PSKRRWLLATLAFV
-299 SISAVMLWKT
+299 SISVVIIWKT

-331 KGTWKMIDQY
+331 KGTWKMIEQF

-349 NFGNSYARF
+349 NFGNSYTRF
-358 MNENAL
+358 MNETAL

-371 NFALELWSSAGIIAL
+371 NFALELWSSAGITAL
-386 LLFAMVIV
+386 LLFVMVIA

-399 LVMHHENESA
+399 LFMHHENESTA
-409 EQGYS
+409 QEHGT
-414 DPIPPWV
+414 PIAPWV

-441 PPSDLIQES
+441 PPSDLINES

-459 WFIAIGVL
+459 WFIAVGVL
-467 ENLYINKFWMRRILL
+467 ENLHINKFWMRKILL

-500 ASVMVPFWAVAALA
+500 ASVMVPFWSVAALA
-514 WSTTFSGS
+514 WSTTFSDS
-522 TIRGIKPAWV
+522 TLRGLRPAWI
-532 FPVVAGVTGIFMVGV
+532 FPVIAGVTGFFMVGV

-552 NAFTLGTQAIQ
+552 NAYTLGTQAIQ

-568 ATSPPDRKN
+568 ATAPPSRKN
-577 DSKLVKLRTLVLSP
+577 ESTLEKLRIKVLSP
-591 LQQASVL
+591 LQQASAL

-607 LLGNWY
+607 LLGTWY
-613 PAAFFEAT
+613 PVAFFEAT
-621 RIGDSQ
+621 RNGNSQ
-627 ALVFGN
+627 ALAFGN

-640 RAAKSNRESIEPAL
+640 RAAISNRESTEPAMI
-654 VKAQI
+654 KAQI

-668 TQAVNQ
+668 SQAVNQ
-674 YLDAAQALRLAL
+674 YLDAAQALRQAIPL
-686 PFDPFEVKLHFQL
+686 DPFEIKLRFQL
-699 ANLLW
+699 ASTLW

-713 PNRTELRTEA
+713 PNRAEIREEA
-723 ILHAKEA
+723 IVQAKES
-730 FRLDTIFAN
+730 FRLDTIFSN

-761 PGP
+761 PGT